1 MKRGPTWAHSF
12 LASLVGI
19 FASAWLDADRV
30 RVWLDADG
38 VRAWLDADR
47 VRVWLDADGVRAWLD
62 ADGVRAWLDADRVRV
77 WLDADGVRGGSGFR
91 RLRACLHFAPPH
103 RQGLKVGQGGGH
115 AARPGAGR
123 GDRCKG
129 PFVFL
134 GPKIV
139 YDRDAAARVA
149 LRRPWPGRVRRC
161 GASLSG
167 RAPKGNEVIVHRT
180 KDVALKRR
188 SKRSWR
194 KGSKRRWS
202 RGRSPAK
209 GPHRRAPWLSQRT
222 GHPFVG
228 DPRRYAQTRVPQNG
242 AGAIP
247 DRDVHAQSARREC
260 PGGRADGDGCAGRV
274 DLPDESNHR
283 GTLRS

>member
-1 MKRGPTWAHSF
+1 MGALVFGIVGGDLREG
-12 LASLVGI
+12 LVGRRPSEGLVGRRRSEGWERV
-19 FASAWLDADRV
+19 SALA
-30 RVWLDADG
+30 G
-38 VRAWLDADR
+38 VPP
-47 VRVWLDADGVRAWLD
+47 
-62 ADGVRAWLDADRVRV
+62 
-77 WLDADGVRGGSGFR
+77 
-91 RLRACLHFAPPH
+91 LRATSPP
-103 RQGLKVGQGGGH
+103 RGLRSGEEVGMQ
-115 AARPGAGR
+115 R
-123 GDRCKG
+123 
-129 PFVFL
+129 VL
-134 GPKIV
+134 GPAEAIGA
-139 YDRDAAARVA
+139 RDPSFSWAPELSTTAMP
-149 LRRPWPGRVRRC
+149 RRASRFGVLGPDVFGGVERR
-161 GASLSG
+161 SLAG
-167 RAPKGNEVIVHRT
+167 QPKGNEVVVHRT

-209 GPHRRAPWLSQRT
+209 GPHRRAQWLSQRT

>member
-1 MKRGPTWAHSF
+1 M
-12 LASLVGI
+12 
-19 FASAWLDADRV
+19 
-30 RVWLDADG
+30 
-38 VRAWLDADR
+38 
-47 VRVWLDADGVRAWLD
+47 
-62 ADGVRAWLDADRVRV
+62 
-77 WLDADGVRGGSGFR
+77 
-91 RLRACLHFAPPH
+91 
-103 RQGLKVGQGGGH
+103 
-115 AARPGAGR
+115 GAGFGACGRASTSRHLTAR
-123 GDRCKG
+123 GSRSGKELGMQHVLAPAEAIGARD
-129 PFVFL
+129 PSVFM

-149 LRRPWPGRVRRC
+149 LRRPWPGRVRRR

-228 DPRRYAQTRVPQNG
+228 DPRGYAQTRVPQNG